1 MPNLPVGLDWYHTSI
16 AVADVE
22 ASAAQ
27 YAATFGF
34 EFTAPSR
41 SSQQVLTPNG
51 RVLRT
56 TITVISMGVDH
67 RLELGQVV
75 EGPYVPQHVGC
86 FAVDLAAQFERLA
99 ALGWDA
105 MFWGE
110 DRESAGRLGSFSYHR
125 DAVTGAWIELI
136 DERIR
141 PQMERWMAGHKLD
154 HASVQDERNSA

>member
-1 MPNLPVGLDWYHTSI
+1 MPILPVGLDWYHTSI

-22 ASAAQ
+22 ASATR
-27 YAATFGF
+27 YAATFGV
-34 EFTAPSR
+34 EFTTPSR
-41 SSQQVLTPNG
+41 STQHVLTPNG

-56 TITVISMGVDH
+56 TITVISMGTDH

-86 FAVDLAAQFERLA
+86 FAVDLAAQFARLA
-99 ALGWDA
+99 ALGWHA

-110 DRESAGRLGSFSYHR
+110 DSDTPGRLGSFSYHH
-125 DAVTGAWIELI
+125 DPVSGAWIELI

-141 PQMERWMAGHKLD
+141 PQMERWMAGHALE
-154 HASVQDERNSA
+154 HASVQTERKRA

>member
-1 MPNLPVGLDWYHTSI
+1 MPILPVGLDWYHTSI
-16 AVADVE
+16 AVDDVE
-22 ASAAQ
+22 SAAAR

-34 EFTAPSR
+34 EFTEPSR
-41 SSQQVLTPNG
+41 SSQEVLTADG
-51 RVLRT
+51 RVRRT

-86 FAVDLAAQFERLA
+86 FAKDLAAQFERLV

-110 DRESAGRLGSFSYHR
+110 DGRSGRLGSFSYHR
-125 DAVTGAWIELI
+125 DLVTGAWIELI

-141 PQMERWMAGHKLD
+141 PQMERWMAGDTLD
-154 HASVQDERNSA
+154 HASVQKRPRN